1 MDIAPTS
8 LRGLMLDEAANAD
21 ATMQRL
27 GAELVLLDRMD
38 RTFADFLSR
47 RPDAMEGEG
56 KYFVLASLARIQI
69 LKSCANYVRLHIG
82 DAYSA
87 SRLAADA
94 AFYATMIS
102 LGHMS
107 EEEYQRDF
115 RKRNS
120 LAKSIRRKID
130 SGEDFPPIVA
140 ALLFVTKEHSAHAHA
155 DPISLANRT
164 RCDEQGVT
172 ISFFQD
178 IEDDKDL
185 KYLFMGML
193 WVGSM
198 CLKAFVDIAAR
209 DFGEDVSGFLARLE
223 AWKADILAHRRA
235 IGIFRDVPDGAG
247 F

>member
-1 MDIAPTS
+1 MVPTS
-8 LRGLMLDEAANAD
+8 LQGLMLDEAANANS
-21 ATMQRL
+21 TMQQLR
-27 GAELVLLDRMD
+27 AELVLLNRIDRL
-38 RTFADFLSR
+38 FADFLSR
-47 RPDAMEGEG
+47 RPEAMEGEA

-69 LKSCANYVRLHIG
+69 LKACANYVRLHIG

-94 AFYATMIS
+94 AFYATMMS

-107 EEEYQRDF
+107 EEEYKQDF

-130 SGEDFPPIVA
+130 GGEVFPPIVA
-140 ALLFVTKEHSAHAHA
+140 ALLVVTKQHSAHAHA

-164 RCDEQGVT
+164 KRDEQGVT

-178 IEDDKDL
+178 IEGEKDL

-209 DFGEDVSGFLARLE
+209 DFGEDMSDFLARLA
-223 AWKADILAHRRA
+223 AWKAEILSHRRA
-235 IGIFRDVPDGAG
+235 LGIFPDATDEAG